1 MLVLTRRANQ
11 SIMIGHEI
19 VVTVLEVRGDQV
31 RLGIKAPRSIDVHR
45 EEIFAQ
51 LQQANRD
58 AVQPKPN
65 ELEALPGLPHT
76 ADERVRLALA
86 ADASVAERSARAEV
100 GERVD
105 VAVDVGFGVLHRER
119 PLLLVAGRHEQAA
132 VDHPRVRRRVEV
144 GVRLEEVAVV
154 AERLGPVRHA
164 ALGAEIHRVRG
175 DVVGVERGRAALAR
189 AGSRARRGARTRRA

>member
-58 AVQPKPN
+58 AAVRPDKESHSSLPDFPKKPDDN
-65 ELEALPGLPHT
+65 G
-76 ADERVRLALA
+76 
-86 ADASVAERSARAEV
+86 
-100 GERVD
+100 
-105 VAVDVGFGVLHRER
+105 
-119 PLLLVAGRHEQAA
+119 Q
-132 VDHPRVRRRVEV
+132 
-144 GVRLEEVAVV
+144 
-154 AERLGPVRHA
+154 
-164 ALGAEIHRVRG
+164 
-175 DVVGVERGRAALAR
+175 
-189 AGSRARRGARTRRA
+189 

>member
-58 AVQPKPN
+58 AVKPSQQA
-65 ELEALPGLPHT
+65 LESLQ
-76 ADERVRLALA
+76 
-86 ADASVAERSARAEV
+86 SI
-100 GERVD
+100 
-105 VAVDVGFGVLHRER
+105 
-119 PLLLVAGRHEQAA
+119 Q
-132 VDHPRVRRRVEV
+132 
-144 GVRLEEVAVV
+144 
-154 AERLGPVRHA
+154 
-164 ALGAEIHRVRG
+164 
-175 DVVGVERGRAALAR
+175 
-189 AGSRARRGARTRRA
+189 ARTDEHDVR

>member
-1 MLVLTRRANQ
+1 VLVLTRRANQ

-65 ELEALPGLPHT
+65 EEALPGLPHT
-76 ADERVRLALA
+76 ADER
-86 ADASVAERSARAEV
+86 
-100 GERVD
+100 
-105 VAVDVGFGVLHRER
+105 
-119 PLLLVAGRHEQAA
+119 
-132 VDHPRVRRRVEV
+132 
-144 GVRLEEVAVV
+144 
-154 AERLGPVRHA
+154 
-164 ALGAEIHRVRG
+164 
-175 DVVGVERGRAALAR
+175 
-189 AGSRARRGARTRRA
+189 

>member
-58 AVQPKPN
+58 AVRSAPDA
-65 ELEALPGLPHT
+65 EALPGLPH
-76 ADERVRLALA
+76 AD
-86 ADASVAERSARAEV
+86 D
-100 GERVD
+100 
-105 VAVDVGFGVLHRER
+105 RE
-119 PLLLVAGRHEQAA
+119 G
-132 VDHPRVRRRVEV
+132 
-144 GVRLEEVAVV
+144 
-154 AERLGPVRHA
+154 
-164 ALGAEIHRVRG
+164 
-175 DVVGVERGRAALAR
+175 
-189 AGSRARRGARTRRA
+189 TR

>member
-58 AVQPKPN
+58 AAQAPKQSVDT
-65 ELEALPGLPHT
+65 LPDFVTPSDTDG
-76 ADERVRLALA
+76 DA
-86 ADASVAERSARAEV
+86 AAKA
-100 GERVD
+100 
-105 VAVDVGFGVLHRER
+105 
-119 PLLLVAGRHEQAA
+119 
-132 VDHPRVRRRVEV
+132 
-144 GVRLEEVAVV
+144 
-154 AERLGPVRHA
+154 
-164 ALGAEIHRVRG
+164 
-175 DVVGVERGRAALAR
+175 
-189 AGSRARRGARTRRA
+189 

>member
-58 AVQPKPN
+58 AVRTSK
-65 ELEALPGLPHT
+65 EGLESLEDLP
-76 ADERVRLALA
+76 
-86 ADASVAERSARAEV
+86 
-100 GERVD
+100 
-105 VAVDVGFGVLHRER
+105 
-119 PLLLVAGRHEQAA
+119 
-132 VDHPRVRRRVEV
+132 
-144 GVRLEEVAVV
+144 
-154 AERLGPVRHA
+154 
-164 ALGAEIHRVRG
+164 RG
-175 DVVGVERGRAALAR
+175 SENKEGT
-189 AGSRARRGARTRRA
+189 TR